1 MTTHAIHHH
10 GDALLETAALPA
22 HGAEA
27 LRYAVP
33 VGRLLFTLLFLESVP
48 GHFMTATIR
57 HAADQ
62 GVPTA
67 SVLVPASGVL
77 ALLGGL
83 SVLLGIKARI
93 GALLL
98 ILFLVPVTLMM
109 HRFWT
114 IDDPQLA
121 MMQRIMFM
129 KNVSMVGGAMIL
141 SYFGAGPI
149 SFDAR
154 HASKA

>member
-1 MTTHAIHHH
+1 M
-10 GDALLETAALPA
+10 ETATLPA

-33 VGRLLFTLLFLESVP
+33 FGRLLFTLIFLESVP
-48 GHFMTATIR
+48 GHFMSATIQ
-57 HAADQ
+57 HAASQ
-62 GVPTA
+62 GVPMA
-67 SVLVPASGVL
+67 SLLVPASGVL

-83 SVLLGIKARI
+83 SILLGFKARI

-98 ILFLVPVTLMM
+98 ILFLVPVTLML

-114 IDDPQLA
+114 IDDPQLSL
-121 MMQRIMFM
+121 MQRIMFM
-129 KNVSMVGGAMIL
+129 KNVSMLGGAMIL
-141 SYFGAGPI
+141 AYFGAGPI

-154 HASKA
+154 HPSNA